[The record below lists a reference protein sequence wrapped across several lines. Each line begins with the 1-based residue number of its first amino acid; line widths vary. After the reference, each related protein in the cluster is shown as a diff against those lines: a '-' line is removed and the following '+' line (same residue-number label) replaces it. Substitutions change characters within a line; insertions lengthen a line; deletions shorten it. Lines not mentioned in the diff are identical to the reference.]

1 LALARGETR
10 SLPQRRGADAS
21 PPLPRQQ
28 TSAAVPERQAL
39 RFPLFV
45 AALFMAA
52 GVSGMQQ
59 VWFDSATARLCIN
72 FRGRIHL
79 DFVGAADAGFLRNFV
94 VIMVWR

>member
-1 LALARGETR
+1 MRAR
-10 SLPQRRGADAS
+10 AS
-21 PPLPRQQ
+21 PPLPPYQKGKP
-28 TSAAVPERQAL
+28 SAFL
-39 RFPLFV
+39 CLLLLS
-45 AALFMAA
+45 LFMAA
-52 GVSGMQQ
+52 GVSAMQQ